1 MISKEE
7 VKRIANLARIE
18 ISSEEEDKFSK
29 ELSSILDFVNQ
40 LNQVDTSNVEPLAQ
54 VTGLKD
60 VVRKDEDPQTASKED
75 RERLIGQA
83 PSTKDNFVKVKA
95 VLK

>member
-7 VKRIANLARIE
+7 VKHIAGLAKIKLTDK
-18 ISSEEEDKFSK
+18 EEEKFSK
-29 ELSSILDFVNQ
+29 ELSSILDFVDQ
-40 LNQVDTSNVEPLAQ
+40 LNKVDIKDVKPIDQ
-54 VTGLKD
+54 ITGLD
-60 VVRKDEDPQTASKED
+60 NVMRKDENPQTASKED

-83 PSTKDNFVKVKA
+83 PAKKDNLVKVKS

>member
-7 VKRIANLARIE
+7 IKNAANLARIKLTE
-18 ISSEEEDKFSK
+18 KEEEKFNK
-29 ELSSILDFVNQ
+29 ELSSILDFVDQ
-40 LNQVDTSNVEPLAQ
+40 LSEVDTKDVKPIDQ
-54 VTGLKD
+54 ITGLNN
-60 VVRKDEDPQTASKED
+60 VMREDEAPQTASKED

-83 PSTKDNFVKVKA
+83 SSTKDNLVKVKA

>member
-7 VKRIANLARIE
+7 VKHIANLARIKLT
-18 ISSEEEDKFSK
+18 SEEGEKFSK

-40 LNQVDTSNVEPLAQ
+40 LNEVDTKDVKPIDQ
-54 VTGLKD
+54 VTGLD
-60 VVRKDEDPQTASKED
+60 NVMREDENPQTASKED

-83 PSTKDNFVKVKA
+83 SGRKDNLVKVKA